1 MSDGGKGDRPRPLSV
16 SKDEFDNRW
25 ETIFG
30 KKENKV
36 QVRVTENKDG
46 FGSCGCGRSPTGKCV
61 GWHGLSEEE
70 YQERKELYATG
81 KVELSGKEIKQ

>member
-1 MSDGGKGDRPRPLSV
+1 M
-16 SKDEFDNRW
+16 N
-25 ETIFG
+25 IFG
-30 KKENKV
+30 KNKKTDGEK
-36 QVRVTENKDG
+36 QADAFLKDEYYDLDSKQG
-46 FGSCGCGRSPTGKCV
+46 VGTCGCGRSPTGKCV